1 MTTESTQ
8 LQSGTKLLRVVEAIA
23 GYAVTGISNKTLAA
37 GLELD
42 AAFITRAM
50 QTLIEIGWARKD
62 ESSGLFHPTPRMGQ
76 VFVRVLNDFAKAERQ
91 REDLKAAFSTHS

>member
-1 MTTESTQ
+1 MSADTTTM
-8 LQSGTKLLRVVEAIA
+8 QSGTKLLRVVEALA

-42 AAFITRAM
+42 NAFITRAM
-50 QTLIEIGWARKD
+50 QSLIEFGWARKD

-76 VFVRVLNDFAKAERQ
+76 VFVRVLNDFSKAER
-91 REDLKAAFSTHS
+91 RLSDLKDAFATNH